1 MMLIQDIFVGGITEK
16 IKTKL
21 GWDNLLFHCSTYDEF
36 INFVLKKIGDG
47 EKYPF
52 IFIPS
57 GDNVSY
63 QPSKNSPQEMFV
75 KIDKIFLCTLS
86 DRNLLADERDEI
98 SFRKILFPLKEILTS
113 ELLGSLGVSSDQVAF
128 AYKQHHSYGIN
139 SETFEDLLDVI
150 IVESVD
156 FKLPIKKIKIIN
168 GEVIYC

>member
-1 MMLIQDIFVGGITEK
+1 MNLIQDIFNDGLTDK

-21 GWDNLLFHCSTYDEF
+21 NWENLLFHCSTYDEF
-36 INFVLKKIGDG
+36 INVVLKKIKEG

-63 QPSKNSPQEMFV
+63 QPSKNNYKEMFI

-86 DRNLLADERDEI
+86 DKNLLADERDKI
-98 SFRKILFPLKEILTS
+98 SFKKYLLPLKDVLTD
-113 ELLGSLGVSSDQVAF
+113 ELLGSLGVSSAQVAF
-128 AYKQHHSYGIN
+128 PYKQYHSYGIN
-139 SETFEDLLDVI
+139 AETFEDSLDVI
-150 IVESVD
+150 LIESID
-156 FKLPIKKIKIIN
+156 FKLPIKKVKIIN